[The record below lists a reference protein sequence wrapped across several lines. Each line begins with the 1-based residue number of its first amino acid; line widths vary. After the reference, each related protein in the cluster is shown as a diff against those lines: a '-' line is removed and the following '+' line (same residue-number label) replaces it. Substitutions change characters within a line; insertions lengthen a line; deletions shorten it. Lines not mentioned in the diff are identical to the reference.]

1 MGQVADQYCKK
12 IIITSDNPRFEEPS
26 EIADMIEQGV
36 KEKSKVN
43 KILDRKEAIEYA
55 IKHLTENEILLIAG
69 KGHENFQEF
78 KNEKKNFSDQE
89 TVKKCIGLKV

>member
-1 MGQVADQYCKK
+1 
-12 IIITSDNPRFEEPS
+12 
-26 EIADMIEQGV
+26 MIEQGV

-55 IKHLTENEILLIAG
+55 ITHLTENEMLLIAG

-78 KNEKKNFSDQE
+78 KNEKKIFSDQE

>member
-1 MGQVADQYCKK
+1 MKDKILPLDYDQFSVDQL
-12 IIITSDNPRFEEPS
+12 TE
-26 EIADMIEQGV
+26 
-36 KEKSKVN
+36 KVN

-55 IKHLTENEILLIAG
+55 IKHLTDNEMLLIAG

-78 KNEKKNFSDQE
+78 KNEKRIFSDQE